1 MGVQYAS
8 PLLSNTQIQSNNE
21 YIHWFPFCQ
30 IVYNVRYFQGP
41 SSVANDIF
49 CTVLLQKDPIVPID
63 GPHFRN
69 LLRAHDEGGG
79 MVVGGLTLKSRT
91 VLTIRVGLPVSPLLQ
106 PYYEC
111 REVGGCTA
119 QQLREWM
126 CSAEI
131 ASDHVSPSVLG
142 KASLFTTISSTG
154 RFQFYAYYLSTG
166 FL

>member
-1 MGVQYAS
+1 MG
-8 PLLSNTQIQSNNE
+8 
-21 YIHWFPFCQ
+21 
-30 IVYNVRYFQGP
+30 YNIRCFQGP

-79 MVVGGLTLKSRT
+79 GGGGLTLKSRT
-91 VLTIRVGLPVSPLLQ
+91 VLTFRVGLPVSPLLQ
-106 PYYEC
+106 HHYEC
-111 REVGGCTA
+111 REVMTA

-142 KASLFTTISSTG
+142 KACFFTTISST
-154 RFQFYAYYLSTG
+154 RLFQFYAS
-166 FL
+166 